1 MTEEPKSWGG
11 AMWQAHNDSRTKTYR
26 KNFTP
31 KARVYRYALDHV
43 ITKHEDDVLDF
54 GCGKDNYW
62 SNRLRP
68 QEYSI
73 DGYDLSIAEYM
84 IEKKYSVIL
93 VSNVLNVQE
102 TEDQLEDTLDS
113 IMRFAQSGTIIVW
126 NYPSGPRKMSL
137 EMDALHEYVK
147 AAADDNGYTTLTDCL
162 KGEHQGLYVT
172 TLI

>member
-1 MTEEPKSWGG
+1 MDTR
-11 AMWQAHNDSRTKTYR
+11 MDTRTKTYR

-31 KARVYRYALDHV
+31 KARVYHYALDHV

-62 SNRLRP
+62 SNRLSA

-73 DGYDLSIAEYM
+73 DGYDLSIDEYM

-147 AAADDNGYTTLTDCL
+147 AAAHDNCYTTLTDCL

>member
-1 MTEEPKSWGG
+1 MDT
-11 AMWQAHNDSRTKTYR
+11 RTKTYR

-31 KARVYRYALDHV
+31 KARVYHYALDHV

-62 SNRLRP
+62 SNRLSA

-73 DGYDLSIAEYM
+73 DGYDLSIDEYM

-137 EMDALHEYVK
+137 DMDALHEYVRV
-147 AAADDNGYTTLTDCL
+147 AAHDSGYITLTDCL

>member
-62 SNRLRP
+62 SNRLSA

-73 DGYDLSIAEYM
+73 DGYDLSISEYM

-137 EMDALHEYVK
+137 DMDALHEYVK
-147 AAADDNGYTTLTDCL
+147 VAADDNGYTTLTDRL

>member
-1 MTEEPKSWGG
+1 MDT
-11 AMWQAHNDSRTKTYR
+11 RTKTYR

-31 KARVYRYALDHV
+31 KARVYHYALDHV

-62 SNRLRP
+62 SNRLSA

-73 DGYDLSIAEYM
+73 DGYDLSIDEYM

-137 EMDALHEYVK
+137 DMDALHEYVRV
-147 AAADDNGYTTLTDCL
+147 AAHDNGYTTLTDCL

>member
-1 MTEEPKSWGG
+1 MDTR
-11 AMWQAHNDSRTKTYR
+11 MDTRTKTYR

-31 KARVYRYALDHV
+31 KARVYHYALDHV

-62 SNRLRP
+62 SNRLSA

-73 DGYDLSIAEYM
+73 DGYDLSIDEYM

-137 EMDALHEYVK
+137 DMDALHEYVK
-147 AAADDNGYTTLTDCL
+147 AAAHDNCYTTLTDCL

>member
-1 MTEEPKSWGG
+1 MDT
-11 AMWQAHNDSRTKTYR
+11 RTKTYR

-31 KARVYRYALDHV
+31 KARVYHYALDHV

-62 SNRLRP
+62 SNRLSA

-73 DGYDLSIAEYM
+73 DGYDLSIDEYM

-93 VSNVLNVQE
+93 VSNVLNIQE

-137 EMDALHEYVK
+137 DMDALHEYVK
-147 AAADDNGYTTLTDCL
+147 AAAHDNCYTTLTDCL

>member
-1 MTEEPKSWGG
+1 MTEEPQSWGG

-62 SNRLRP
+62 SNRLSA

>member
-31 KARVYRYALDHV
+31 KARVYHYALDHV
-43 ITKHEDDVLDF
+43 ITKNEDDVLDF

-62 SNRLRP
+62 SNRLSQ

-73 DGYDLSIAEYM
+73 DGYDLSISEYM

-137 EMDALHEYVK
+137 DMDALHEYVK
-147 AAADDNGYTTLTDCL
+147 VAADDNGYATLTDCL

>member
-1 MTEEPKSWGG
+1 MDTR
-11 AMWQAHNDSRTKTYR
+11 MDTRTKTYR

-31 KARVYRYALDHV
+31 KARVYHYALDHV

-62 SNRLRP
+62 SNRLSA

-73 DGYDLSIAEYM
+73 DGYDLSIDEYM

-137 EMDALHEYVK
+137 DMDALHEYVK
-147 AAADDNGYTTLTDCL
+147 VAADDNGYTTLTDCL

>member
-1 MTEEPKSWGG
+1 MDT
-11 AMWQAHNDSRTKTYR
+11 RTKTYR

-31 KARVYRYALDHV
+31 KARVYHYALDHV

-62 SNRLRP
+62 SNRLSA

-73 DGYDLSIAEYM
+73 DGYDLSIDEYM

-147 AAADDNGYTTLTDCL
+147 AAAHDNCYTTLTDCL

>member
-11 AMWQAHNDSRTKTYR
+11 AMWQAAKDSRTKTYR

-31 KARVYRYALDHV
+31 KARVYHYALDHV
-43 ITKHEDDVLDF
+43 ISKHEDDVLDF

-93 VSNVLNVQE
+93 VSNVLNIQE
-102 TEDQLEDTLDS
+102 TVDQLEDTLDS
-113 IMRFAQSGTIIVW
+113 IMRFAKSGTRIVW

-137 EMDALHEYVK
+137 DMDALHEYVK
-147 AAADDNGYTTLTDCL
+147 AAADDNCYTTLTDCL

-172 TLI
+172 KLI

>member
-1 MTEEPKSWGG
+1 MDTRE
-11 AMWQAHNDSRTKTYR
+11 KTYR

-31 KARVYRYALDHV
+31 KARVYHYALDHV

-62 SNRLRP
+62 SNRLSA

-73 DGYDLSIAEYM
+73 DGYDLSIDEYM

-93 VSNVLNVQE
+93 VSNVLNIQE

-137 EMDALHEYVK
+137 DMDALHEYVK
-147 AAADDNGYTTLTDCL
+147 VAADDNGYTTLTDCL

>member
-31 KARVYRYALDHV
+31 KARVYHYALDHV

-62 SNRLRP
+62 SNRLS
-68 QEYSI
+68 QQGYSI
-73 DGYDLSIAEYM
+73 DGYDLSISEYM

-137 EMDALHEYVK
+137 DMDALHEYVK
-147 AAADDNGYTTLTDCL
+147 VAADDNGYATLTDCL

>member
-11 AMWQAHNDSRTKTYR
+11 AMWQAHKDSRTKTYR

-31 KARVYRYALDHV
+31 KARVYHYALDHV
-43 ITKHEDDVLDF
+43 ISKHEDDVLDF

-62 SNRLRP
+62 SNRLSP

-73 DGYDLSIAEYM
+73 EGYDLSMPNATSNDT
-84 IEKKYSVIL
+84 YSVIL

-102 TEDQLEDTLDS
+102 TREQLRETLKQ
-113 IMRFAQSGTIIVW
+113 IIRFSKSGTRIVW
-126 NYPSGPRKMSL
+126 NYTDSPRKMPTL
-137 EMDALHEYVK
+137 TNHDMEWLMEFYTQDE
-147 AAADDNGYTTLTDCL
+147 GYTVLT
-162 KGEHQGLYVT
+162 KEVQKNLYVT

>member
-31 KARVYRYALDHV
+31 KARVYLYALDHV
-43 ITKHEDDVLDF
+43 INKHEDDVLDF

-62 SNRLRP
+62 SNRLSP

-102 TEDQLEDTLDS
+102 TVDQLECTLDS
-113 IMRFAQSGTIIVW
+113 IMRFAQSGTRIVW
-126 NYPSGPRKMSL
+126 NYPSQPRKMSL
-137 EMDALHEYVK
+137 DIDALHEYVK
-147 AAADDNGYTTLTDCL
+147 AAADDNCYTILTDCL

>member
-1 MTEEPKSWGG
+1 MDTR
-11 AMWQAHNDSRTKTYR
+11 MDTRTKTYR

-31 KARVYRYALDHV
+31 KARVYHYALDHV

-62 SNRLRP
+62 SNRLSA

-73 DGYDLSIAEYM
+73 DGYDLSIDEYM

-113 IMRFAQSGTIIVW
+113 IMRFAQSGTRIVW

-137 EMDALHEYVK
+137 DMDALHEYVK
-147 AAADDNGYTTLTDCL
+147 AAAHDNCYTTLTDCL

>member
-1 MTEEPKSWGG
+1 MDTRE
-11 AMWQAHNDSRTKTYR
+11 KTYR

-31 KARVYRYALDHV
+31 KARVYHYALDHV

-62 SNRLRP
+62 SNRLSA

-73 DGYDLSIAEYM
+73 DGYDLSIDEYM

-137 EMDALHEYVK
+137 DMDALHEYVK
-147 AAADDNGYTTLTDCL
+147 VAADDNGYTTLTDCL

>member
-11 AMWQAHNDSRTKTYR
+11 AMWQSHNDSRTKTYR

-31 KARVYRYALDHV
+31 KARVYHYALDHV

-102 TEDQLEDTLDS
+102 TVDQLEDTLDS

-137 EMDALHEYVK
+137 DMDALHEYVK
-147 AAADDNGYTTLTDCL
+147 AAADDNGYTILTDCL

>member
-1 MTEEPKSWGG
+1 MDT
-11 AMWQAHNDSRTKTYR
+11 RTKTYR

-31 KARVYRYALDHV
+31 KARVYHYALDHV

-62 SNRLRP
+62 SNRLSA

-73 DGYDLSIAEYM
+73 DGYDLSIDEYM

-93 VSNVLNVQE
+93 VSNVLNIQE

-147 AAADDNGYTTLTDCL
+147 AAAHDNCYTTLTDCL

>member
-137 EMDALHEYVK
+137 DMDALHEYVK

>member
-31 KARVYRYALDHV
+31 KARVYQYALDHV

-62 SNRLRP
+62 SNRLSA

-73 DGYDLSIAEYM
+73 DGYDLSMPNATSNDT
-84 IEKKYSVIL
+84 YSVIL

-113 IMRFAQSGTIIVW
+113 IMRFAKSGTIIVW

-137 EMDALHEYVK
+137 DMDALHEYVK
-147 AAADDNGYTTLTDCL
+147 AAAHDGGYTTLTDCL

>member
-1 MTEEPKSWGG
+1 MDT
-11 AMWQAHNDSRTKTYR
+11 RTKTYR

-31 KARVYRYALDHV
+31 KARVYHYALDHV

-62 SNRLRP
+62 SNRLSA

-73 DGYDLSIAEYM
+73 DGYDLSIDEYM

-137 EMDALHEYVK
+137 DMDALHEYVK
-147 AAADDNGYTTLTDCL
+147 AAAHDNCYTTLTDCL

>member
-1 MTEEPKSWGG
+1 M
-11 AMWQAHNDSRTKTYR
+11 
-26 KNFTP
+26 
-31 KARVYRYALDHV
+31 
-43 ITKHEDDVLDF
+43 LDF

-62 SNRLRP
+62 SNRLSA

-73 DGYDLSIAEYM
+73 DGYDLSIDEYM

-137 EMDALHEYVK
+137 DMDALHEYVK
-147 AAADDNGYTTLTDCL
+147 VAADDNGYTTLTDCL

>member
-1 MTEEPKSWGG
+1 MDTR
-11 AMWQAHNDSRTKTYR
+11 MDTRTKTYR

-31 KARVYRYALDHV
+31 KARVYHYALDHV

-62 SNRLRP
+62 SNRLSP

-73 DGYDLSIAEYM
+73 DGYDLSIDEYM

-137 EMDALHEYVK
+137 DMDALHEYVK
-147 AAADDNGYTTLTDCL
+147 VAADDNGYATLTDCL

>member
-1 MTEEPKSWGG
+1 MDT
-11 AMWQAHNDSRTKTYR
+11 RTKTYR

-31 KARVYRYALDHV
+31 KARVYHYALDHV

-62 SNRLRP
+62 SNRLSA

-73 DGYDLSIAEYM
+73 DGYDLSIDEYM

-137 EMDALHEYVK
+137 DMDALHEYVK
-147 AAADDNGYTTLTDCL
+147 VAADDNGYTTLTDCL

>member
-1 MTEEPKSWGG
+1 
-11 AMWQAHNDSRTKTYR
+11 MWQAHNDSRTKTYR

-62 SNRLRP
+62 SNRLSP

-73 DGYDLSIAEYM
+73 DGYDLSIGEYM

-137 EMDALHEYVK
+137 DMDALHEYVK
-147 AAADDNGYTTLTDCL
+147 VAADDNGYTTLTDCL

>member
-31 KARVYRYALDHV
+31 KARVYHYALDHV

>member
-1 MTEEPKSWGG
+1 MDTR
-11 AMWQAHNDSRTKTYR
+11 MDTRTKTYR

-31 KARVYRYALDHV
+31 KARVYHYALDHV

-62 SNRLRP
+62 SNRLSA

-73 DGYDLSIAEYM
+73 DGYDLSIDEYM

-93 VSNVLNVQE
+93 VSNVLNIQE

-147 AAADDNGYTTLTDCL
+147 AAAHDNCYTTLTDCL